1 MVLDS
6 TVYSDEEYIA
16 LAFTEHRDKIRDS
29 IHTVLLE
36 LIYSHRSYLR
46 PTKMREVA
54 NEEVKGIEHYFNTI
68 DIAQVR
74 HLASRQV
81 KAGLAIDAVVRIWA
95 VLNEFCYKTLSPEL
109 LPVGLNLV
117 NQYNSN
123 YMQSYVDAREENI
136 LEEQE
141 HIRHA
146 MQRSLSHNNLWLR
159 TAAEVSRAATS
170 TLNLNKLL
178 SASVTLIRKH
188 FDFYHVGLF
197 LLDDTRDWAMLLAS
211 KQRNEDNILK
221 RGLKLFV
228 DNKTLVGKCA
238 KTGEVQIVTDLR
250 VEEFRHDKSILD
262 DTRSALAL
270 PLISRSV
277 VIGTIFIQSSELS
290 TFGNDDII
298 RLQTVADQVTNAI
311 QNARLYHELEMHNEN
326 LAQAVQTRTVELQTT
341 KERVE
346 AILNNSP
353 DGILLIDTSSK
364 IEQCNTISKTMFDYE
379 MLDLTGK
386 SIYELIDQPSVEV
399 LQKQIKKCIENK
411 QSTRFQITVKTSN
424 QSTFDGGVA
433 LAIVE
438 TAGPTNA
445 LVCSIRDISESVRAE
460 ERIKSSL
467 QEKEVLL
474 REIHHRVKNNLQ
486 VISSL
491 LDLQAGYTDDQK
503 ATELL
508 LESQNRVRTMALVHE
523 RLYQS
528 QDLAQIDFSTYLKE
542 LTTTLFNSY
551 RIDGNRVGLEV
562 YSDSIFLDIDRAIP
576 CGLIINELVSNA
588 LKHAFPNNIKGMI
601 SVQLKSIE
609 QKQYT
614 VIVSDNGIGLPKDL
628 DLHRTETLGLQ
639 LVSGLAMQLDATIG
653 LQRQNGTQFEIR
665 FALPD

>member
-1 MVLDS
+1 MVLES
-6 TVYSDEEYIA
+6 TVSSGEEQVAIA
-16 LAFTEHRDKIRDS
+16 FIEHREVILDS
-29 IHTVLLE
+29 IHAVLLE

-46 PTKMREVA
+46 PSKMRAVA
-54 NEEVKGIEHYFNTI
+54 IEEVKGIEEYFNTL
-68 DIAQVR
+68 DIVSVR
-74 HLASRQV
+74 DLASRQV
-81 KAGLAIDAVVRIWA
+81 KSGLGIDAVVRIWA
-95 VLNEFCYKTLSPEL
+95 VLNAFCYKNLSAEL
-109 LPVGLNLV
+109 IPIGLNLV
-117 NQYNSN
+117 NQYNST

-188 FDFYHVGLF
+188 FDFHHVGLF
-197 LLDDTRDWAMLLAS
+197 LLDDTRNWAMLLAS

-221 RGLKLFV
+221 RGLKISV

-238 KTGEVQIVTDLR
+238 NTGEVQIVTDLR
-250 VEEFRHDKSILD
+250 TEEFLHDKSILT
-262 DTRSALAL
+262 DTRSALVL

-353 DGILLIDTSSK
+353 DGILLIDTNGK
-364 IEQCNTISKTMFDYE
+364 IEQCNTISKSMFEYN
-379 MLDLTGK
+379 MSDLTGK
-386 SIYELIDQPSVEV
+386 SIYELVAQPSIQV
-399 LQKQIKKCIENK
+399 LQDQIKKCIDNK
-411 QSTRFQITVKTSN
+411 QSRRFQITVKTSN

-438 TAGPTNA
+438 TAGLTTA
-445 LVCSIRDISESVRAE
+445 LVCSIRDISESVKAE

-491 LDLQAGYTDDQK
+491 LDLQAGYTDDKK

-528 QDLAQIDFSTYLKE
+528 HDLAQIDFSTYLKE
-542 LTTTLFNSY
+542 LTTTLFHSY
-551 RIDGNRVGLEV
+551 RIDGNRVGLQV
-562 YSDSIFLDIDRAIP
+562 FSDSIFLDIDRAIP

-588 LKHAFPNNIKGMI
+588 LKHAFPDNRKGMI
-601 SVQLKSIE
+601 TVELRRVKE
-609 QKQYT
+609 KQYT
-614 VIVSDNGIGLPKDL
+614 VIVNDNGIGLPKDL
-628 DLHRTETLGLQ
+628 DLHHTETLGLQ
-639 LVSGLAMQLDATIG
+639 LVSGLAVQLDATIG
-653 LQRQNGTQFEIR
+653 VQRQNGTQFELR
-665 FALPD
+665 FALVD